1 MREPTA
7 RARGREARREVAALV
22 VEAKKPLLLALDEVA
37 PPGGSPTP
45 RSPSPLPDSTV
56 AHGRSWRP
64 GSRGLTRTMRGRS
77 ATLIASST

>member
-37 PPGGSPTP
+37 PPGPQ
-45 RSPSPLPDSTV
+45 RPDHRRHYLT
-56 AHGRSWRP
+56 ALLRTAAAGGP
-64 GSRGLTRTMRGRS
+64 GVVG
-77 ATLIASST
+77 